1 MLGIRTG
8 MRVQLLLA
16 ASGHYKEIRGVA
28 LLDLYSD
35 TSPQDLEWSCHD
47 LDIEQSLIVNIELPL
62 HSPR

>member
-1 MLGIRTG
+1 MLGISTG

-16 ASGHYKEIRGVA
+16 ASVHYKEIRGVA

-35 TSPQDLEWSCHD
+35 TSLQDLEWSCQD
-47 LDIEQSLIVNIELPL
+47 LDIE